1 MLSGSLWSTV
11 VSAATAVENT
21 LKRWET
27 AIAHYDFDDVV
38 SAQRARAPA
47 ESHTRRAQLRK
58 SATNVSWHAAQHARP
73 EDSAPPPHAASNVR
87 LVFASAT
94 SIRAEQRARD
104 DAIKARRA
112 AQRARRAARE
122 QRGALVS
129 ARRKAST
136 LRETAPTSA
145 AGAPFA
151 ESASSESLHSTGA
164 FGAGGAEIDAEID
177 VYVLRDE

>member
-11 VSAATAVENT
+11 VNAATAVENT

-27 AIAHYDFDDVV
+27 AIAHYDLDNVE
-38 SAQRARAPA
+38 SAERARAPA
-47 ESHTRRAQLRK
+47 ESHTRRGQLK

-73 EDSAPPPHAASNVR
+73 KDSAPPPHAASNVR

-177 VYVLRDE
+177 VRVLRDE